1 MADAE
6 VLAWAVVRADGPAVR
21 KIDQPPETEG
31 LLSKEHHKP
40 KSAKSVRFHFDVSA
54 EPVGRQ
60 GKRALIGTP
69 MPGWSPFEIYCNE
82 GTPLGGEDDAPSP
95 LGYLTS
101 GVAFCLL
108 THITMYLAPSG
119 LNVQRIKV
127 EVRGNYAAEADPPS
141 GGAESF
147 ETCVIIDSPEPA
159 EKIKAFVEQCQR
171 ACIALQTIAN
181 PTPVQSKVI
190 HNGAEV

>member
-6 VLAWAVVRADGPAVR
+6 VLAWAVARADGPAVR
-21 KIDQPPETEG
+21 KMDKLPETEG
-31 LLSKEHHKP
+31 LPAKEHQKP
-40 KSAKSVRFHFDVSA
+40 KSVKSVRFHFDVSA

-60 GKRALIGTP
+60 GKRAVIGTP

-95 LGYLTS
+95 LGYFTA

-108 THITMYLAPSG
+108 THITMYLGASG

-127 EVRGNYAAEADPPS
+127 EVRGNYAAEAEPPS

-147 ETCVIIDSPEPA
+147 ETAIIIDSPEPA
-159 EKIKAFVEQCQR
+159 DRIKAFVEQCQS

-181 PTPVQSKVI
+181 RTPLHSKVI